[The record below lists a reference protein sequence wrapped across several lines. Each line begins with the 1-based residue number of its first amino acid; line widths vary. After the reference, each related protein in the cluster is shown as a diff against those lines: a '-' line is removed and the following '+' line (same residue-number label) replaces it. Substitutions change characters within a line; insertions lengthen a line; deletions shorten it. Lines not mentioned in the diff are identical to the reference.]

1 MEKKLPLYEMMIGDT
16 IQDDEEVDFIAL
28 VEYPAIQ
35 KNFLAFKDQFVEP
48 GATESKEEFLPR
60 CIEYVIN
67 EGKESYQAVAI
78 CSNMWEGRFQ
88 EDSYS
93 DYPQSAKDNAERG
106 IRLNEEI
113 GNKCATQVGKVRATQ
128 IMKGEPLS
136 IETIRRTYS
145 YLSRAAEYYNPEDT
159 EACGTISYLLWGGE
173 PMLRWAESK
182 MNQEDFQAVG
192 FNKFNI
198 QNPEQRI
205 VTGPLMIADL
215 PIYRR
220 DADEEYYVTFSAAE
234 IKKIVQRF
242 FKKGYQSKVNVEH
255 STPVDGVF
263 MFESY
268 IIDREKGIMP
278 PKGFEEVSNGSWFGS
293 FKVENEKIWEEVKA
307 GTFKGFSVEGLFRY
321 EKTNQVI
328 TEEEQIMNQIFKI
341 LSQIEQ

>member
-1 MEKKLPLYEMMIGDT
+1 
-16 IQDDEEVDFIAL
+16 
-28 VEYPAIQ
+28 
-35 KNFLAFKDQFVEP
+35 
-48 GATESKEEFLPR
+48 
-60 CIEYVIN
+60 
-67 EGKESYQAVAI
+67 
-78 CSNMWEGRFQ
+78 
-88 EDSYS
+88 
-93 DYPQSAKDNAERG
+93 
-106 IRLNEEI
+106 
-113 GNKCATQVGKVRATQ
+113 
-128 IMKGEPLS
+128 
-136 IETIRRTYS
+136 
-145 YLSRAAEYYNPEDT
+145 
-159 EACGTISYLLWGGE
+159 
-173 PMLRWAESK
+173 
-182 MNQEDFQAVG
+182 
-192 FNKFNI
+192 
-198 QNPEQRI
+198 
-205 VTGPLMIADL
+205 MIADL

-341 LSQIEQ
+341 LSQIEH

>member
-1 MEKKLPLYEMMIGDT
+1 MMIGDA
-16 IQDDEEVDFIAL
+16 IEDDEEVDFIAL

-35 KNFLAFKDQFVEP
+35 KNFLAFKNQEFVEP
-48 GATESKEEFLPR
+48 TKGESKEDFLPR
-60 CIEYVIN
+60 CIEYIIN
-67 EGKESYQAVAI
+67 EGKENEQAVAI
-78 CSNMWEGRFQ
+78 CNSLWESHFAGVKISFDFDDTISTQRGQ
-88 EDSYS
+88 E
-93 DYPQSAKDNAERG
+93 
-106 IRLNEEI
+106 L
-113 GNKCATQVGKVRATQ
+113 
-128 IMKGEPLS
+128 
-136 IETIRRTYS
+136 
-145 YLSRAAEYYNPEDT
+145 AAEKIDAGEIVYIISARNSKENIMPIANELGIPSSRVFAVGSNKAKIEKIKELGIQKHYDNNPEV
-159 EACGTISYLLWGGE
+159 ISELGSLGE
-173 PMLRWAESK
+173 KFSK
-182 MNQEDFQAVG
+182 FKDDFHAVG
-192 FNKFNI
+192 FNQFNI

-205 VTGPLMIADL
+205 VTGALMIADL

-220 DADEEYYVTFSAAE
+220 DGEEEYYVTFSAAE

-242 FKKGYQSKVNVEH
+242 FKKGYQSRVNVEH

-278 PKGFEEVSNGSWFGS
+278 PNGFEEVSDGSWFGS